1 MTPEIRISDADREA
15 AVTALGEHY
24 ASGRLTKDEYDE
36 RAGQAYA
43 AKTAS
48 ALRPLFADLPAPH
61 PRMDQRS
68 GSWTGQPGA
77 RTTYQRP
84 STPSAAPRRGF
95 RVPVLPLLL
104 VVIGIA
110 ILASAPWIVF
120 VGLGVLWLTRGH
132 GRHGCG
138 RRYRSGNERAPR
150 GSWA

>member
-36 RAGQAYA
+36 RATQAYA

-61 PRMDQRS
+61 PRLDQRS
-68 GSWTGQPGA
+68 GDWTGQPGA

-84 STPSAAPRRGF
+84 AVPAARPRRGF

-104 VVIGIA
+104 VVIGLA

-132 GRHGCG
+132 GCG
-138 RRYRSGNERAPR
+138 HRYRSGNERAPR

>member
-36 RAGQAYA
+36 RATQAYA

-48 ALRPLFADLPAPH
+48 ALRPLFADLPAPG
-61 PRMDQRS
+61 PGADRRS

-77 RTTYQRP
+77 RTTYLRP
-84 STPSAAPRRGF
+84 SMPSTRSHRRF

-104 VVIGIA
+104 VLVGLA
-110 ILASAPWIVF
+110 ILIEAPWIVF

-132 GRHGCG
+132 RGGACG
-138 RRYRSGNERAPR
+138 HRYRSGNERAPR